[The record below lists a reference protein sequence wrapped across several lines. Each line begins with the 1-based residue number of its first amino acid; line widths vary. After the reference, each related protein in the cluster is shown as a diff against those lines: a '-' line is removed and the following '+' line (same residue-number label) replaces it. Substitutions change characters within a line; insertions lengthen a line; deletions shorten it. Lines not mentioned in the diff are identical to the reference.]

1 MKAKLTYFLV
11 LVLFACKGF
20 AYTSPDISENA
31 GIIAFDDV
39 QQVMDQ
45 PHVSIPVHELEG
57 LMETD
62 LSVDNDN
69 DEEESVRDKK
79 RDLAVGAAFT
89 RFAFLLTGNH
99 DQPALTDKYLP
110 FPILQASSARYIFL
124 CVIRI

>member
-1 MKAKLTYFLV
+1 MFFLKGMWSLYRISFTLILPDRWKLSWHISLV

-31 GIIAFDDV
+31 GIIAIDDV

-79 RDLAVGAAFT
+79 G
-89 RFAFLLTGNH
+89 
-99 DQPALTDKYLP
+99 
-110 FPILQASSARYIFL
+110 I
-124 CVIRI
+124 